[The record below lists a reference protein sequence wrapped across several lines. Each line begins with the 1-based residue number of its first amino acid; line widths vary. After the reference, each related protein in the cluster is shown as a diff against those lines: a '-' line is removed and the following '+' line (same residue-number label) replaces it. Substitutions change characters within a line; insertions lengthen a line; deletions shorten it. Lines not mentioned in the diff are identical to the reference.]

1 MQEKNEN
8 APISEEKNKHVPHGK
23 KPKHTALLIF
33 ACVLLLAVVT
43 VFCLSGNGSGI
54 SLPAGSAAALEEQ
67 TEQDS
72 IQRTTANI
80 TVDNVQQVIASM
92 NRPKKYTASVTNTLY
107 WNDSWETI
115 YAMQYVRDGVC
126 LTGYFDTEGNVE
138 RYQAIKGNQYYAWR
152 NGSTVQYTGAAG
164 VVSAD
169 DMSMIPT
176 YETVVQE
183 EKASILSAGERT
195 VNGEACIY
203 VTVSNSQT
211 GYSLTYWVSAVSG
224 LLIQADY
231 NRGSELVRSVV
242 IDNIEQDEPAEGFFV
257 MPDGTSLLAEEPA
270 A

>member
-1 MQEKNEN
+1 M
-8 APISEEKNKHVPHGK
+8 EEKTEIAPREK
-23 KPKHTALLIF
+23 KPRHTALLVF
-33 ACVLLLAVVT
+33 ACAVLLTVVT
-43 VFCLSGNGSGI
+43 VLCLGGNDSGI
-54 SLPAGSAAALEEQ
+54 ALPTGSAAPMEQ
-67 TEQDS
+67 MEQDGYQLTNAS
-72 IQRTTANI
+72 ITT
-80 TVDNVQQVIASM
+80 DNVQQVIASM
-92 NRPKKYTASVTNTLY
+92 SRPKAYTASVTNTLY
-107 WNDSWETI
+107 WSGSWETI

-138 RYQAIKGNQYYAWR
+138 RYQAIKNGTYYAWR
-152 NGSTVQYTGAAG
+152 NGSTVQYAGAAG

-183 EKASILSAGERT
+183 EKESILAAGERT

-203 VTVSNSQT
+203 VTVNDSQT

-224 LLIQADY
+224 LLVQADY

-242 IDNIEQDEPAEGFFV
+242 IDNIRQEEPSEGFFLL
-257 MPDGTSLLAEEPA
+257 PDGTSLLADDTA

>member
-1 MQEKNEN
+1 M
-8 APISEEKNKHVPHGK
+8 EEKTEIAPRGE
-23 KPKHTALLIF
+23 KPRHTALLVF
-33 ACVLLLAVVT
+33 ACVLLLTVVT
-43 VFCLSGNGSGI
+43 VLCLGGKGSGI
-54 SLPAGSAAALEEQ
+54 ALPTGSGTPAEQ
-67 TEQDS
+67 VEQNGYR
-72 IQRTTANI
+72 RTNASI

-92 NRPKKYTASVTNTLY
+92 SRPEAYTASVTNTLY
-107 WNDSWETI
+107 WSGSWETI

-138 RYQAIKGNQYYAWR
+138 RYQAIKGDQYYAWR
-152 NGSTVQYTGAAG
+152 NGGTVQYTGAAG

-183 EKASILSAGERT
+183 EKDSILAAGERT

-203 VTVSNSQT
+203 VTVSDSQT

-224 LLIQADY
+224 LLVQADY
-231 NRGSELVRSVV
+231 NRGTELVRSVV
-242 IDNIEQDEPAEGFFV
+242 IDNIQQEEPSEGFFLL
-257 MPDGTSLLAEEPA
+257 PDGTSLLADDTA